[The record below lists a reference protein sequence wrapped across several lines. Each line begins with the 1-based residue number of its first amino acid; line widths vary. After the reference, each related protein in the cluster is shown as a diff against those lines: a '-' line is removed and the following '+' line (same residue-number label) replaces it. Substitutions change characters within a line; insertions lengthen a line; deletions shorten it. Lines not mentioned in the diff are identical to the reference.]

1 MKNKMEDATSSL
13 LFIGKNIDN
22 EDILILDDYELL
34 KSIYPDKIKEIKKN
48 QD

>member
-13 LFIGKNIDN
+13 LFIEKNIDN